1 MCTSYNC
8 GQWCCPARA
17 QRPEQLVTVMPERKI
32 CSVVNCI
39 HCKEDTR
46 HACRCSCHRNQAILH
61 SLALLFRCSIHYVV
75 STLCRL
81 AYLEAQTLM
90 GTGSS
95 SPLDG
100 IKAPYTKAQDL
111 AINDSIYDRCD
122 EVTDPLDLDNAYKV
136 MRLMFLTP
144 VLQPDQY
151 RCLVGMLQ
159 KLNARANG
167 RVNLDWL
174 IYTIAML
181 RLDAFVC
188 SLLRQDARAARLYNA
203 QLCRRFCQPYVP
215 VHITEEEAKP
225 QKRQRERKAKARG
238 RAATEAHA
246 RKRGVRKAPLY
257 CTRRPIEETASVRY
271 SGSPVSQTASS
282 QRNSVELPRMSKS
295 PGAGSGASEK
305 DSRRASRNSNSIG
318 VRLQGGTP
326 TE

>member
-1 MCTSYNC
+1 MCTSYKC

-17 QRPEQLVTVMPERKI
+17 QRPEKLMMVMRERKC
-32 CSVVNCI
+32 CSVVNCMY
-39 HCKEDTR
+39 CKEDTR
-46 HACRCSCHRNQAILH
+46 HACRCSCHSNRAFLH
-61 SLALLFRCSIHYVV
+61 SLAFLFRCSIHFVV

-90 GTGSS
+90 ETGSS
-95 SPLDG
+95 SPLDSV
-100 IKAPYTKAQDL
+100 KAPYTEAQDL
-111 AINDSIYDRCD
+111 AINDSIYDRCG

-151 RCLVGMLQ
+151 SCLVWMLQ

-181 RLDAFVC
+181 RLDVFVC
-188 SLLRQDARAARLYNA
+188 DVLRQDARAARLYNA
-203 QLCRRFCQPYVP
+203 QLCRRFCQPYGP
-215 VHITEEEAKP
+215 VHITEEEAIL
-225 QKRQRERKAKARG
+225 QKRMRDRKAKARG
-238 RAATEAHA
+238 RAATEAYA
-246 RKRGVRKAPLY
+246 RKRGDRNAPLY
-257 CTRRPIEETASVRY
+257 CTRRPIEETASVRH

-282 QRNSVELPRMSKS
+282 QKNSVKPPRTSKS

-305 DSRRASRNSNSIG
+305 NSRRVSRNSNSIG
-318 VRLQGGTP
+318 VRMQGGTP
-326 TE
+326 T